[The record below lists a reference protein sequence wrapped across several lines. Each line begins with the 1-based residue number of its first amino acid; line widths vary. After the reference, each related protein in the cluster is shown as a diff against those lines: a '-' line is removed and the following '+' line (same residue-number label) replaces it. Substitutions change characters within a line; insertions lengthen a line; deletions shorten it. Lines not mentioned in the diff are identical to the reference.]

1 MKNSTRSI
9 LPALLAVGGGLASAP
24 ATALELG
31 EIQIQSALGQPLRAS
46 IAYALGPNESIA
58 GYCVS
63 LNPGVAANGLP
74 AIVGANLSVADGV
87 IALTSTAAIREPL
100 MTVRLNIGCPYTPN
114 LSREYMLFFDPAQ
127 PLVAPVQAAS
137 SVPLSNA
144 AGRAASSAP
153 TTSSA
158 PVDRT
163 PIDSNERYRVQV
175 GDSLSHIAQRIEN
188 RPVGLWSAV
197 AQIFDANP
205 DAFLDED
212 PNRLKAGSWLVM
224 PNFVPQAAFSANV
237 EDAAP
242 VAALDSIEE
251 TASTAYPGLTDTL
264 AVEEEVVTP
273 EPSVEIVE
281 DFVAEPVAEPVA
293 TSIEDATDDTAV
305 LEPVLIPSM
314 ADLQP
319 GDVILDTELDAPST
333 AATPNVP
340 VANII
345 TTVEP
350 AQSGI
355 NWLLWLVGAGI
366 ALIAGLFVFG
376 RRGRQTPAPAQAQPQ
391 RRSSDQI
398 GESENEIENEN
409 EPETF
414 EAFADV
420 DYDLSDDS
428 PTQENLVLDA
438 DLEIGTGL
446 DKSTEMDVAQ
456 DFGFAVTTHL
466 DLELPDETAQAE
478 DVPETDIIAPINVE
492 DSSILNSEVLPED
505 DDDYDMSVIVDAT
518 KMPVPDEVTERDLM
532 AVVVDNGDK
541 TLISGDYT
549 ISKEVDYDIVEQ
561 DYEDELTATQA
572 LNMEIERAA
581 AEIAERMENDEATE
595 DSGNMTSELP
605 LATVTALDVTA
616 NLPAGNDDE
625 VGDSGA
631 TGFNPEITEE
641 MLADDKTVEMP
652 TKDDKKAG

>member
-1 MKNSTRSI
+1 
-9 LPALLAVGGGLASAP
+9 
-24 ATALELG
+24 
-31 EIQIQSALGQPLRAS
+31 
-46 IAYALGPNESIA
+46 
-58 GYCVS
+58 
-63 LNPGVAANGLP
+63 
-74 AIVGANLSVADGV
+74 
-87 IALTSTAAIREPL
+87 
-100 MTVRLNIGCPYTPN
+100 
-114 LSREYMLFFDPAQ
+114 
-127 PLVAPVQAAS
+127 
-137 SVPLSNA
+137 
-144 AGRAASSAP
+144 
-153 TTSSA
+153 
-158 PVDRT
+158 
-163 PIDSNERYRVQV
+163 
-175 GDSLSHIAQRIEN
+175 
-188 RPVGLWSAV
+188 
-197 AQIFDANP
+197 
-205 DAFLDED
+205 
-212 PNRLKAGSWLVM
+212 
-224 PNFVPQAAFSANV
+224 
-237 EDAAP
+237 
-242 VAALDSIEE
+242 
-251 TASTAYPGLTDTL
+251 
-264 AVEEEVVTP
+264 
-273 EPSVEIVE
+273 
-281 DFVAEPVAEPVA
+281 
-293 TSIEDATDDTAV
+293 
-305 LEPVLIPSM
+305 M

-319 GDVILDTELDAPST
+319 GDIILDTELDAPST

-376 RRGRQTPAPAQAQPQ
+376 RRGRQTPAPVQAHPE
-391 RRSSDQI
+391 RRSSDNIGDNISDQI
-398 GESENEIENEN
+398 GENEIEN

-446 DKSTEMDVAQ
+446 DKSAEIDVAQ

-478 DVPETDIIAPINVE
+478 DVPETDIIAPMNVE

-505 DDDYDMSVIVDAT
+505 DEDDYDMSVIVDAT
-518 KMPVPDEVTERDLM
+518 KMPIPEEVTERDLM
-532 AVVVDNGDK
+532 AVVVDNGDE

-581 AEIAERMENDEATE
+581 AEIAERMENDEAAG
-595 DSGNMTSELP
+595 DSGDMTSELP

-625 VGDSGA
+625 VGEVGNSGD
-631 TGFNPEITEE
+631 TGLDAEITKE

-652 TKDDKKAG
+652 AKDDKKAG

>member
-1 MKNSTRSI
+1 
-9 LPALLAVGGGLASAP
+9 LLAVGGGLASAP

-46 IAYALGPNESIA
+46 IAYALAPNENIA

-74 AIVGANLSVADGV
+74 TIIGANLIVADGV

-100 MTVRLNIGCPYTPN
+100 MTIRLNIGCPYTPN
-114 LSREYMLFFDPAQ
+114 LTREYMLFFDPSQ
-127 PLVAPVQAAS
+127 PLAAPVQAAS
-137 SVPLSNA
+137 SVPVSNA

-153 TTSSA
+153 TTRRAPTTRSA

-163 PIDSNERYRVQV
+163 PIDSNERYRVQA
-175 GDSLSHIAQRIEN
+175 GDSLSHIAERIEN

-205 DAFLDED
+205 DAFLGGD
-212 PNRLKAGSWLVM
+212 PNRLMAGSWLVI
-224 PNFVPQAAFSANV
+224 PNFVPQAAFSASV

-242 VAALDSIEE
+242 VAARDSTQE
-251 TASTAYPGLTDTL
+251 TASTTYPGFADTL
-264 AVEEEVVTP
+264 TVEEVVTP
-273 EPSVEIVE
+273 EPPAEIVE
-281 DFVAEPVAEPVA
+281 EFVAEPVA
-293 TSIEDATDDTAV
+293 TNIEDATDDTAA
-305 LEPVLIPSM
+305 LEPVSIPSM

-333 AATPNVP
+333 ATTPNVP

-376 RRGRQTPAPAQAQPQ
+376 RRGRQTPAPAQVQPQ
-391 RRSSDQI
+391 RRSSDNISDQI
-398 GESENEIENEN
+398 GESENEN

-446 DKSTEMDVAQ
+446 DKSAEIDVAQ

-466 DLELPDETAQAE
+466 DLELPDETAQAK
-478 DVPETDIIAPINVE
+478 DVPETDIIAPMNVE

-505 DDDYDMSVIVDAT
+505 DDDDYDMSVIVDAT
-518 KMPVPDEVTERDLM
+518 KMPAPEEVTERDLM
-532 AVVVDNGDK
+532 AVVVDNGDE

-561 DYEDELTATQA
+561 DYEDEFTATQA

-581 AEIAERMENDEATE
+581 AEIAERMENDEDADRSE
-595 DSGNMTSELP
+595 DMTSELP

-625 VGDSGA
+625 IADSSA

-652 TKDDKKAG
+652 ASDTDTKAG